1 MAIDGLYASSNA
13 LQYGLQGDSVT
24 GAKSSWWVWVP
35 YMRRRRKCVRK
46 RIADLKMVWEKR
58 EMRRVELRS
67 WVKATKE
74 CWR

>member
-1 MAIDGLYASSNA
+1 MVG
-13 LQYGLQGDSVT
+13 
-24 GAKSSWWVWVP
+24 WVP